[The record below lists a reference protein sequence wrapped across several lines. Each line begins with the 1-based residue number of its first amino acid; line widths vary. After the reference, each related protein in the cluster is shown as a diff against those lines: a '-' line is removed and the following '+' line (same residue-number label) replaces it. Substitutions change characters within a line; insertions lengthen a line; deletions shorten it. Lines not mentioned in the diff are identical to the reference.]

1 MSIGVFDSG
10 IGGLAILNVIH
21 TAYPDQDLIYV
32 ADSGHAPYGERL
44 PEYVI
49 ARATTITRFLL
60 NAQVQAIVVACNTAS
75 VLAIAQLRAMTDIP
89 IIAMEPAIKPAALS
103 SRSGV
108 IGVLATSNTVANP
121 AVQTLC
127 HNYGHGVRIM
137 LQACPGLAEQVERG
151 DLHSTVLLQ
160 TYLEPLLA
168 AGADRIVLGCT
179 HYLFL
184 QPLIEVLVGPGV
196 TVIEPAAAIARQLG
210 LKLGLGQAW

>member
-49 ARATTITRFLL
+49 ARAKTITRFLL

-108 IGVLATSNTVANP
+108 IG
-121 AVQTLC
+121 
-127 HNYGHGVRIM
+127 G
-137 LQACPGLAEQVERG
+137 
-151 DLHSTVLLQ
+151 
-160 TYLEPLLA
+160 
-168 AGADRIVLGCT
+168 
-179 HYLFL
+179 
-184 QPLIEVLVGPGV
+184 
-196 TVIEPAAAIARQLG
+196 
-210 LKLGLGQAW
+210 